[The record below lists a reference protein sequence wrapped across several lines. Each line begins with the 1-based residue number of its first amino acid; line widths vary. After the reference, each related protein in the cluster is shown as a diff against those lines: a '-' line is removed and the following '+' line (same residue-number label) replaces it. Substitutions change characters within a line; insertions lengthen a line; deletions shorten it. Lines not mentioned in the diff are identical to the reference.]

1 MDANSA
7 ETNDGRSIMPD
18 EDSSTIS
25 EVIVRDR
32 QGHLANQPE
41 PSHES
46 VVTDTCLE
54 SKQDANDADLQ
65 SNAVSVVNGDGNQR
79 KPTGTDFK
87 QRGFG
92 NSAQFPIGSIVSG
105 KGAKTSNQSKNP
117 KPIAVVAPLVV
128 NPSPRKPSTTPPGEL
143 AACSPKIEPL
153 DETGSSTSP
162 PASRHSSPSAN
173 STTTSLREMTSQTTA
188 EANESRRK
196 RVSGTRNAGKWN
208 GGSRINLV
216 GVCAVADLSTVMT
229 QTPEISRLYFDRH
242 LPNTRNPCSLDDIGK
257 ENCCSGSEDHE
268 MIKRQRT
275 EQDRELLLRSN
286 FYYPRWDRRTSKTR
300 LRDSSFGTF
309 LIRSSSD
316 PRYEYV
322 LSLRTR
328 HGVTSVRLVRNSVG
342 LILLDC
348 DDDAQAAAMPA
359 FPSVLQ
365 LIDRYL
371 RTGDRRTQE
380 QRVYLGSAGQQKDVV
395 LDLVKAFEETPGSL
409 AHLCRKRINGLLPVR
424 RRNDV
429 IDNLLEFTYS
439 ARRQVLK
446 AFLSE
451 YPYRF

>member
-1 MDANSA
+1 MDASIA

-18 EDSSTIS
+18 EDSPTIS
-25 EVIVRDR
+25 EAIVRDR
-32 QGHLANQPE
+32 QGHSANQPE
-41 PSHES
+41 PSHKS
-46 VVTDTCLE
+46 VVTDACLE
-54 SKQDANDADLQ
+54 SKQDANNADPQ
-65 SNAVSVVNGDGNQR
+65 SNAISVVNGDGNQW

-92 NSAQFPIGSIVSG
+92 NSAEFPIGSLVSG
-105 KGAKTSNQSKNP
+105 KGAKTSNQSKNR

-143 AACSPKIEPL
+143 SACSPKIEPL

-162 PASRHSSPSAN
+162 PVSRHSSPSAN
-173 STTTSLREMTSQTTA
+173 PAMTSLREMTSQTTV

-196 RVSGTRNAGKWN
+196 RVSGTGNIGKWSD
-208 GGSRINLV
+208 GSRVNLV
-216 GVCAVADLSTVMT
+216 EVLAVSAMT
-229 QTPEISRLYFDRH
+229 HTPEISRLHFDRR
-242 LPNTRNPCSLDDIGK
+242 LPNTRKPCSLDDIGK
-257 ENCCSGSEDHE
+257 GDCCSGSEGHE

-348 DDDAQAAAMPA
+348 DDDTQADAMPA

-380 QRVYLGSAGQQKDVV
+380 QRRVYLGSAGKQENVV

-409 AHLCRKRINGLLPVR
+409 AHICRKRINGLLPVR

-446 AFLSE
+446 AFLTE